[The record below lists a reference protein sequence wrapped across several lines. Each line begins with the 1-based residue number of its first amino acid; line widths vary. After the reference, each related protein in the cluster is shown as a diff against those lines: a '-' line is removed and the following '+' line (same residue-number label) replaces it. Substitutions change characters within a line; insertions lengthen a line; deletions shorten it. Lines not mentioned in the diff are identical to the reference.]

1 MDKIN
6 CHGLEWIGQFGLCLT
21 TLSTTNSQAYTNVNH
36 IFFFFFSQQR
46 MRKTNSGGCK
56 MLDLPTNRD
65 ESERYISLTIQVKRQ
80 HKLILDDPLCLIQ
93 PNPILKM
100 ANNTRHFAR
109 RTRKKTHFFLNLS
122 ARKLRT
128 NRSME
133 IHAAASAFIHADF
146 FFVFVRWQRRHGGW
160 FKRIP
165 LRFFFP
171 ILRSLSLCYK

>member
-1 MDKIN
+1 MSYNPFNNEQPSVYKREP
-6 CHGLEWIGQFGLCLT
+6 H
-21 TLSTTNSQAYTNVNH
+21 
-36 IFFFFFSQQR
+36 FFFFSQQR

-109 RTRKKTHFFLNLS
+109 RTRKKPFFFLIFQRENCDQIGAWKFTLQLLPSFTQIFFCFCPLTASSWRLIQTYPTEIFLS
-122 ARKLRT
+122 Y
-128 NRSME
+128 SPVVE
-133 IHAAASAFIHADF
+133 
-146 FFVFVRWQRRHGGW
+146 FV
-160 FKRIP
+160 
-165 LRFFFP
+165 L
-171 ILRSLSLCYK
+171 